1 MVIDC
6 DSILSRVP
14 PPGAVPVSLAEAAQ
28 IWNAN
33 GMHGT
38 LRELSIV
45 GMVVKIQAPRPV
57 KGELKGKWNT
67 TLWIQDPTISSA
79 RAGDACP
86 RWGFE
91 LTVWATVDSIH
102 RLPRAEPGEI
112 LVAYPVH
119 LTGSHGSIFSIKLSH
134 SGMISED
141 QMDERMLVVIPKGAV
156 AKDPR
161 PAPGSVLPK
170 NAPELKWI
178 PDNKFEQRLYIS
190 ALLQTLDNL
199 VTFAAKEDPPP
210 VIRSNGIPESKKA
223 IVLPTRDAQD
233 IGRFLKN
240 QPSCV
245 NLEGMV
251 TRVRAIQKV
260 NTSLSDPDGISC
272 LIIDIWDGS
281 ERSSENAL
289 LERRPNEKKKEEA
302 VCWGRSAIQPH
313 TWRPFLRTC
322 PIHLYGDAIKSAMA
336 QQVSTGCYFR
346 AFSVELCEESAVTGP
361 WSIHRGT
368 PRNGKRVVLRCS
380 SDAPEGAS
388 SGIQIL
394 PPSYHRARK
403 LSDLIMRRS
412 AVWLGIPTVS
422 YNETFEKFKNQ
433 SFNQASQ
440 AAAVEKQRMV
450 EQRLAEGHAHM
461 RAKHSETVNG
471 GNGNPAAVPMNP
483 GIKNEVIR
491 AES

>member
-33 GMHGT
+33 GMHGNI
-38 LRELSIV
+38 RELSVV
-45 GMVVKIQAPRPV
+45 GMVVKIQAPRPA
-57 KGELKGKWNT
+57 KSELKGKWNT
-67 TLWIQDPTISSA
+67 TLWIQDPTIAST
-79 RAGDACP
+79 RASESGP

-91 LTVWATVDSIH
+91 LTVWATVDTIH

-119 LTGSHGSIFSIKLSH
+119 LTGSN
-134 SGMISED
+134 SGMIAED
-141 QMDERMLVVIPKGAV
+141 CIDERMLVVIPKGAV

-161 PAPGSVLPK
+161 PAPGSVLP
-170 NAPELKWI
+170 NSATDLKWI
-178 PDNKFEQRLYIS
+178 PDNKHEQRLYIS

-199 VTFAAKEDPPP
+199 VEFAAKEDPPP
-210 VIRSNGIPESKKA
+210 TVRSNGLHPAKKA
-223 IVLPTRDAQD
+223 LVLPTRESQD
-233 IGRFLKN
+233 IGRFVKTN
-240 QPSCV
+240 MI

-260 NTSLSDPDGISC
+260 NTNLTDPDGISC

-281 ERSSENAL
+281 ERASENAL
-289 LERRPNEKKKEEA
+289 LERRPNEKKNEEA

-346 AFSVELCEESAVTGP
+346 AFSVELCEESSVSGP

-368 PRNGKRVVLRCS
+368 PRAGSRTVLRCTS
-380 SDAPEGAS
+380 EAPEGAS
-388 SGIQIL
+388 AGIQIL
-394 PPSYHRARK
+394 PPSYVRARK
-403 LSDLIMRRS
+403 LSDLIMKRS
-412 AVWLGIPTVS
+412 ALWLGISP
-422 YNETFEKFKNQ
+422 ETFEKFKNQ
-433 SFNQASQ
+433 NIQNSSSD
-440 AAAVEKQRMV
+440 KH
-450 EQRLAEGHAHM
+450 RLAE
-461 RAKHSETVNG
+461 HSKGPLEVNG
-471 GNGNPAAVPMNP
+471 EHRQVAINPIN
-483 GIKNEVIR
+483 NEIIR

>member
-67 TLWIQDPTISSA
+67 TLWIQDPTISSS
-79 RAGDACP
+79 RSGDACP

-119 LTGSHGSIFSIKLSH
+119 LTGSHGSIFFSDSWHITCPFN
-134 SGMISED
+134 I
-141 QMDERMLVVIPKGAV
+141 VIPKGAV

-199 VTFAAKEDPPP
+199 VTFAVKEDPPP
-210 VIRSNGIPESKKA
+210 VVRNNGFPETKKA
-223 IVLPTRDAQD
+223 VVLPNRDTQD

-240 QPSCV
+240 QPSCI

-322 PIHLYGDAIKSAMA
+322 PIHLYGDGIKSAMA

-368 PRNGKRVVLRCS
+368 PRNGQRVVLRCS

-433 SFNQASQ
+433 SFNQASH
-440 AAAVEKQRMV
+440 AAAVEKQRLV
-450 EQRLAEGHAHM
+450 EQRLADGHAHI
-461 RAKHSETVNG
+461 RTKHPETVNG
-471 GNGNPAAVPMNP
+471 GNGSSTAVSLNP
-483 GIKNEVIR
+483 GMKNEVIR